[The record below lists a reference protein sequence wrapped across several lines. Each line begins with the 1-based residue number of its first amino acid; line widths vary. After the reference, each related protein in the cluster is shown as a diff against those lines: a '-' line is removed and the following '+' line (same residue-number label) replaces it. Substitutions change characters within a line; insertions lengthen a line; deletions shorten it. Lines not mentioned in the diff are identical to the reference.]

1 MPDQGRVL
9 SCPRCKHPYVG
20 PSYLCGCCPH
30 CRVQVTDED
39 EFYDRHAGR
48 KCGWSGMSLN
58 TEDGANREADRHDR
72 EFHP

>member
-1 MPDQGRVL
+1 
-9 SCPRCKHPYVG
+9 
-20 PSYLCGCCPH
+20 
-30 CRVQVTDED
+30 VQVTDED